1 MLHLNIAID
10 KLSCVQYNICM
21 NTYKIDYVILPN
33 GKAPIIEWLSSLD
46 STTRKRINQ
55 RILRIEDGNFGDH
68 KKISENISELRF
80 MFGKGYRIYYT
91 EVGGTIVLLINGG
104 DKSDQ
109 SNDIKKAHELL
120 QQWRSN
126 NE

>member
-1 MLHLNIAID
+1 
-10 KLSCVQYNICM
+10 M

-33 GKAPIIEWLSSLD
+33 GKAPVIDWLNSLD
-46 STTRKRINQ
+46 RTTRKRINQ
-55 RILRIEDGNFGDH
+55 RILRLEEGNFGDH
-68 KKISENISELRF
+68 KKISQDISELRF
-80 MFGKGYRIYYT
+80 TFGKGYRLYYT
-91 EVGGTIVLLINGG
+91 EINGIIVLLINGG

-120 QQWRSN
+120 LNWRSN

>member
-10 KLSCVQYNICM
+10 KLSCAQYNICM

-33 GKAPIIEWLSSLD
+33 GKAPIVEWLSSLD

-91 EVGGTIVLLINGG
+91 EIDGTIVLLINGG

-120 QQWRSN
+120 QQWRSY

>member
-1 MLHLNIAID
+1 
-10 KLSCVQYNICM
+10 M

-33 GKAPIIEWLSSLD
+33 GKAPIIEWLNSLD
-46 STTRKRINQ
+46 GSTRKRINQ

-68 KKISENISELRF
+68 KKISQDVSELRF
-80 MFGKGYRIYYT
+80 TFGKGYRVYYT
-91 EVGGTIVLLINGG
+91 EVNGTIVLLINGG

-120 QQWRSN
+120 QEWRSN

>member
-1 MLHLNIAID
+1 
-10 KLSCVQYNICM
+10 M

-33 GKAPIIEWLSSLD
+33 GKAPVIDWLNSLD
-46 STTRKRINQ
+46 GTTRKRINQ
-55 RILRIEDGNFGDH
+55 RILRLEEGNFGDH
-68 KKISENISELRF
+68 KKISQDISELRF
-80 MFGKGYRIYYT
+80 TFGKGYRLYYT
-91 EVGGTIVLLINGG
+91 EINDIIVLLINGG

-120 QQWRSN
+120 QNWRSN

>member
-10 KLSCVQYNICM
+10 KLSCIQYNINM
-21 NTYKIDYVILPN
+21 KTYKIDYVILPN